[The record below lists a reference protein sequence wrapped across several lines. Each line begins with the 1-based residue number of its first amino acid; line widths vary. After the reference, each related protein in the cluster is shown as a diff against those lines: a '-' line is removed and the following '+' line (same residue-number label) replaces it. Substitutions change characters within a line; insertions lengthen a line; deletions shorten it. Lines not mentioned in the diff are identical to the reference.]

1 MAENL
6 VKFQQGLLAN
16 LSKQAV
22 SNGTLWFTTD
32 EGAIYLDTEGRRV
45 RFGDYVT
52 VDSINDLPA
61 AGHAYES
68 ALYYAKA
75 ENVLARWDSAN
86 NKWVQ
91 LNAAGLTQV
100 KREGN
105 AGNVI
110 TGLKVVTDS
119 VTGAKVLTYTAAN
132 MATAGEVSTIK
143 SAVDTLTGDVN
154 TTGSVANQVK
164 AAKDAVI
171 GTADDAAGAATI
183 NGALKSAAAAKAAAD
198 AAQGTANEAKTQAGT
213 NKTDISNLTAR
224 VAQNETDIS
233 GLKTQV
239 GTGKVDDRIATAKGE
254 VLGTASDTADKNT
267 VYGAKAAAAAAQAT
281 ANAANT
287 QATTNKS
294 DISTLKGRV
303 DQAEADIDTLEGKV
317 DVLTAGESTVGSVAY
332 QIAQVVAGAP
342 ENFDTLKEIADWIA
356 NDKTGAASLNSRLTA
371 VEAKNNTQDAAISA
385 LEAAD
390 AQIKKDF
397 AAADTALETKLVGT
411 ATDGY
416 KTLGDLETKIKANA
430 TAAANAK
437 AAADKAQG
445 DATKNA
451 GAISTLQST
460 VAGHTTSIGT
470 LETNLGSLTT
480 TVTNLDAAY
489 KAADTALET
498 KLVGG
503 ETSYN
508 TFKKAGDAIRANA
521 ANISSNAAKIGAL
534 ETQLTWGTFA

>member
-32 EGAIYLDTEGRRV
+32 EGAIYLDTEGKRV

-52 VDSINDLPA
+52 VDSITELPA

-75 ENVLARWDSAN
+75 ENVLARWDASS

-100 KREGN
+100 KREG
-105 AGNVI
+105 ATGNVI

-171 GTADDAAGAATI
+171 GTAEDAAGTATI

-213 NKTDISNLTAR
+213 NKTNISNLTAR

-254 VLGTASDTADKNT
+254 VLGSASDTADKNT
-267 VYGAKAAAAAAQAT
+267 VYGAKAQAAAAQTT
-281 ANAANT
+281 ANAANA
-287 QATTNKS
+287 QATTNKT

-303 DQAEADIDTLEGKV
+303 DQAETDIDTLEGKV
-317 DVLTAGESTVGSVAY
+317 NTLTAGKSTEGSVAY

-342 ENFDTLKEIADWIA
+342 ENFDTLKEIADWIV

-371 VEAKNNTQDAAISA
+371 VEGVNNTQDAKIQA

-390 AQIKKDF
+390 VQIKKDF
-397 AAADTALETKLVGT
+397 AAADTALENKLVGT

-460 VAGHTTSIGT
+460 VSGHTTSIGT
-470 LETNLGSLTT
+470 LETNLGNLTT

-508 TFKKAGDAIRANA
+508 TFKKAGDAIRTNA
-521 ANISSNAAKIGAL
+521 SGVSNNAAKISAL